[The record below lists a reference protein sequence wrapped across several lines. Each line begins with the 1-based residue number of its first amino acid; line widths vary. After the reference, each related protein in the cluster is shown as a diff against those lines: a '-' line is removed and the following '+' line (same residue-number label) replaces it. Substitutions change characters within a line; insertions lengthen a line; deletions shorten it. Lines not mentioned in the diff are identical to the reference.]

1 MQRND
6 ALYILD
12 KLVGLPL
19 LYGLQS
25 PDVVFFDLGFG
36 EYIQAKN
43 LYGIERSVATYSL
56 HAVCGIKIIHRKEPR
71 HTECY
76 FGDTPAAFN
85 SLLSKLTGQIIK
97 RVALSEKNDLWM
109 DLGDYW
115 IVFVTNE
122 DSEESWRYFSHL
134 NNTSHLVFSDT
145 WIHWE

>member
-1 MQRND
+1 MVRND
-6 ALYILD
+6 VLSILNQ
-12 KLVGLPL
+12 LVGKRL
-19 LYGLQS
+19 LYGIQS

-43 LYGIERSVATYSL
+43 LYGIERSVATYTL
-56 HAVCGIKIIHRKEPR
+56 HAMCGIKVIYRKEPH

-76 FGDTPAAFN
+76 IGDTPADFN
-85 SLLSKLTGQIIK
+85 SLLSKLVGQIIK
-97 RVALSEKNDLWM
+97 RVALSEKNDFGM

-115 IVFVTNE
+115 IVLVTNE

-134 NNTSHLVFSDT
+134 SNTSHLVFSDT

>member
-43 LYGIERSVATYSL
+43 LYGIDRSVATYSL

-76 FGDTPAAFN
+76 IGDTPAAFN
-85 SLLSKLTGQIIK
+85 SLLSK
-97 RVALSEKNDLWM
+97 
-109 DLGDYW
+109 
-115 IVFVTNE
+115 
-122 DSEESWRYFSHL
+122 
-134 NNTSHLVFSDT
+134 
-145 WIHWE
+145 